1 MRHRAALVLLS
12 FAVFFT
18 AMAPTLRWYAFP
30 RLAKIP
36 AGQYQEMVLEAKP
49 ATLLRYDTMQA
60 EQVDRVTI
68 VQTLKGNVEESRR
81 IERHAGRDVVVW
93 DALSHVTGPDGA
105 TVSQIPE
112 RYIFDAHTQDPV
124 HATGETVDGTP
135 VRREGIEFKWPFL
148 TEKRDY
154 AYFDAQTRTSAP
166 IHYKGAR
173 TFRGL
178 EVYYF
183 EQTVPWTKVPYPKK
197 MPLPGIDASK
207 LEQQTGTTRWYTTRR
222 MFWVEPV
229 TGAPVNGE
237 EIHRE
242 ELRGG
247 TLLGGRDKVT
257 AFAGHVRMREDYLA
271 HTVDLVRGQRRLVL
285 LMTSYLPRSFLILGT
300 GLAALSLWLEAR
312 SRRTPGGGTGGP
324 PGSGTG
330 RPPVVSGARSSG
342 ASPEPPPGPP
352 ATDAS
357 DSARAA
363 PRGPTGT
370 PRART
375 TPDPP

>member
-1 MRHRAALVLLS
+1 MRRRAALVLLS
-12 FAVFFT
+12 FAVFFA

-30 RLAKIP
+30 RLAKVP

-49 ATLLRYDTMQA
+49 ATLLKYDTMRA
-60 EQVDRVTI
+60 EQVERVTI

-81 IERHAGRDVVVW
+81 IERDAGRDVVVW
-93 DALSHVTGPDGA
+93 DALSHVVGPDGS

-112 RYIFDAHTQDPV
+112 RYIFDAHTQAPV
-124 HATGETVDGTP
+124 HVTGEMVDGDP

-148 TEKRDY
+148 TGKRDY

-166 IHYKGAR
+166 IHYKGTR

-197 MPLPGIDASK
+197 MPLPGVDASK
-207 LEQQTGTTRWYTTRR
+207 LEQQTGTTRWYTTKR

-237 EIHRE
+237 EVHRE

-257 AFAGHVRMREDYLA
+257 AFAGHVRMREDYLD
-271 HTVDLVRGQRRLVL
+271 HTVDLVRSQRRLVL
-285 LMTSYLPRSFLILGT
+285 LMTSHLPWGFLLLGT

-312 SRRTPGGGTGGP
+312 ARR
-324 PGSGTG
+324 
-330 RPPVVSGARSSG
+330 RPAVSAARSSDG
-342 ASPEPPPGPP
+342 SAPPPPGPP

-357 DSARAA
+357 GSARAA
-363 PRGPTGT
+363 PRVRSGIR
-370 PRART
+370 RARR
-375 TPDPP
+375 TPGPP